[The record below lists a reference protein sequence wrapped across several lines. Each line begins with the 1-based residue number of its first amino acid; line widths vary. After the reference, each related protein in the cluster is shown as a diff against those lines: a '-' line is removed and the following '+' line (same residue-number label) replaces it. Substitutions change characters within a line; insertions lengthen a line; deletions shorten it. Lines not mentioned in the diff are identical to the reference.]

1 MTGPTIAVLGATGNV
16 GEALL
21 ARLAAS
27 PLGQGEVAAYAS
39 RATRR
44 ETVDF
49 GGRTLHVRT
58 LAEAADSGASLV
70 FCALPPGLAQRTV
83 PSFTARGALVIDVG
97 NSCAGLFAGPLCLGD
112 VRPIDEAA
120 VARAGGLRTPGALGW
135 MLTTVLAPLLPLGAW
150 GVTGLANL
158 PVTAHGRLATEEFS
172 EQVVASFNSKDPP
185 RRRFPEGIAFDTLPE
200 DVDAGEWSDRE
211 RSAAAEVSEL
221 LGVNPGRI
229 GVQVCTQPVFS
240 GMTAALHIRG
250 VDDAEAAETAL
261 REAPGLATAA
271 RMRSL
276 RPRKVMTKAP
286 VYFGG
291 VRADPAGDGIHL
303 WLAADNLAGA
313 GAAVP
318 ILLAERLLNAGV
330 TTEVDA

>member
-1 MTGPTIAVLGATGNV
+1 MTGPSIAVLGATGNV

-21 ARLAAS
+21 ARLAGS
-27 PLGQGEVAAYAS
+27 PLATGEVGVYAS

-49 GGRTLHVRT
+49 GGKTLPVRT

-70 FCALPPGLAQRTV
+70 FCALPPALAQRTV
-83 PSFTARGALVIDVG
+83 ASFAARGALVIDVG
-97 NSCAGLFAGPLCLGD
+97 NSCSGLFAGPLCLPD
-112 VRPIDEAA
+112 VRPIDEGA
-120 VARAGGLRTPGALGW
+120 VSRAGGARTPGAIGW
-135 MLTTVLAPLLPLGAW
+135 LLATTLAPLLPLGAW
-150 GVTGLANL
+150 GMTGLVNL
-158 PVTAHGRLATEEFS
+158 PVTAYGRLATEEFS

-185 RRRFPEGIAFDTLPE
+185 RRRFPDGIAFDTLPE
-200 DVDAGEWSDRE
+200 DVDAGEWSERE
-211 RSAAAEVSEL
+211 RAAAAEVSEL

-229 GVQVCTQPVFS
+229 GVQVCTQPVFN

-250 VDDAEAAETAL
+250 VDDAEPAETAL
-261 REAPGLATAA
+261 RAALGMATAA

-276 RPRKVMTKAP
+276 RPRKVMTRTP

-318 ILLAERLLNAGV
+318 VLLAERLLGAGV
-330 TTEVDA
+330 ATGVDA

>member
-1 MTGPTIAVLGATGNV
+1 MKGPSIAVLGATGNV

-21 ARLAAS
+21 ARLSSSVLA
-27 PLGQGEVAAYAS
+27 GGDVAAYAS

-44 ETVDF
+44 ESVDF
-49 GGRTLHVRT
+49 GGRTLPVRT
-58 LAEAADSGASLV
+58 LAEAADSGATLV
-70 FCALPPGLAQRTV
+70 FCALPPALAQRTV
-83 PSFTARGALVIDVG
+83 PSFAARGALVIDVG
-97 NSCAGLFAGPLCLGD
+97 NSCSGLFAGPLCLPD

-120 VARAGGLRTPGALGW
+120 VSRAGGARTPGAVGW

-150 GVTGLANL
+150 GITGLVNL
-158 PVTAHGRLATEEFS
+158 PVTSYGRLATEEFS

-185 RRRFPEGIAFDTLPE
+185 RRRFPDGVAFDTLPE

-211 RSAAAEVSEL
+211 RGAAAEVSEL

-229 GVQVCTQPVFS
+229 GVQFCTQPVFT

-250 VDDAEAAETAL
+250 VDDVEPAETAL
-261 REAPGLATAA
+261 REALGLATAA

-276 RPRKVMTKAP
+276 RPRKVMTRAS

-291 VRADPAGDGIHL
+291 VRADPAGDGIHV
-303 WLAADNLAGA
+303 WLAADNVSGA

-318 ILLAERLLNAGV
+318 VLLAERLLGAGV
-330 TTEVDA
+330 ASGIDA